1 MKLSEGQ
8 TPAKDFPY
16 DGLPTDFYW
25 KDAFRDPALT
35 DLDPQG
41 RVKFQLRPDSWI
53 ASAGSCFA
61 RRIAGDLRAFGFSY
75 VVEEAGPSWLDEQ
88 TRRAYHYGLY
98 SARYG
103 DVLTALQFEQLLLR
117 ALARFSPQ
125 EEYWTSRKGAFL
137 DPFRPLIQP
146 GGFASVEELNY
157 DRRAHLEAV
166 VKAIERSDVFIFTL
180 GLTEAWVDRRDGAVY
195 PVAPGRG
202 RGTFDPDRVEFQNFT
217 ATQTAQA
224 IERAFALLREV
235 NPKIQLVLTVSPVP
249 LAATYAGPHVLR
261 ATIYSKSALRVAAET
276 AYSAHDD
283 IDYFASYEIATANG
297 FRAPFF
303 DETGR
308 SVTEAGVAT
317 VMRSFFLNYFGLD
330 RDKLTAVAEAA
341 PPETESVE
349 PCDEDAVLAAVD
361 EDLRTKG

>member
-1 MKLSEGQ
+1 MTNNGR
-8 TPAKDFPY
+8 AKTTDFPY
-16 DGLPTDFYW
+16 DGLPANYYW
-25 KDAFRDPALT
+25 KDAFRDPAVAQ
-35 DLDPQG
+35 LDPQG
-41 RVKFQLRPDSWI
+41 SVKFQLTQASKI

-61 RRIAGDLRAFGFSY
+61 RRIAEDLRAFGFSY
-75 VVEEAGPSWLDEQ
+75 VVEEPGPSWLDEQ
-88 TRRAYHYGLY
+88 TRTAYHYGLY

-117 ALARFSPQ
+117 ALGRFTPQ
-125 EEYWTSRKGAFL
+125 EEYWTNRKGAFL

-146 GGFASVEELNY
+146 GGFASVDELVE

-166 VKAIERSDVFIFTL
+166 VRAVRESDVFIFTL
-180 GLTEAWVDRRDGAVY
+180 GLTEAWVARRDGAVY

-202 RGTFDPDRVEFQNFT
+202 RGVFDPERVEFQNFT
-217 ATQTAQA
+217 SAQTADA
-224 IERAFALLREV
+224 IERAFALLREI
-235 NPKIQLVLTVSPVP
+235 NPNVRLILTVSPVP

-261 ATIYSKSALRVAAET
+261 ATIYSKSALRAAAET
-276 AYSAHDD
+276 ASTAHDD

-317 VMRSFFLNYFGLD
+317 VMRSFFRNYFGLD
-330 RDKLTAVAEAA
+330 RDKLSVVAEKA
-341 PPETESVE
+341 PVETEAVE
-349 PCDEDAVLAAVD
+349 PCDEDAVLASVE
-361 EDLRTKG
+361 EDLRSRA

>member
-1 MKLSEGQ
+1 MTNNGRTKA
-8 TPAKDFPY
+8 TDFPY
-16 DGLPTDFYW
+16 DGLPENFYW
-25 KDAFRDPALT
+25 KDAFRDPAAA

-41 RVKFQLRPDSWI
+41 RVKFRLTPESRI

-61 RRIAGDLRAFGFSY
+61 RRIAEDLRAFGFSY
-75 VVEEAGPSWLDEQ
+75 VVEEPGPSWLDEQ

-117 ALARFSPQ
+117 ALGRFTPQ
-125 EEYWTSRKGAFL
+125 DEYWAGRKGTFL

-146 GGFASVEELNY
+146 GGFASIDELVE

-166 VKAIERSDVFIFTL
+166 VRAVKGSDVFIFTL

-195 PVAPGRG
+195 PVPPGRG
-202 RGTFDPDRVEFQNFT
+202 RGAFDPERVEFQNFSSE
-217 ATQTAQA
+217 QTAQA
-224 IERAFALLREV
+224 IERAFALLREI
-235 NPKIQLVLTVSPVP
+235 NPKVRLILTVSPVP

-261 ATIYSKSALRVAAET
+261 ATVYSKSALRAAAET
-276 AYSAHDD
+276 AYNAHDD
-283 IDYFASYEIATANG
+283 VDYFASYEIATANG
-297 FRAPFF
+297 YRAPFF

-317 VMRSFFLNYFGLD
+317 VMRSFFLNYFGLV
-330 RDKLTAVAEAA
+330 REQLTPVAGPAPAEA
-341 PPETESVE
+341 ETVE
-349 PCDEDAVLAAVD
+349 PCDEDAVLASVD
-361 EDLRTKG
+361 EDLRSRT

>member
-1 MKLSEGQ
+1 MTDNGRTK
-8 TPAKDFPY
+8 ANDFPY
-16 DGLPTDFYW
+16 DGLPADFYW
-25 KDAFRDPALT
+25 KDAFRDPALA
-35 DLDPQG
+35 DIDPQG
-41 RVKFQLRPDSWI
+41 RVKFQLTSQSKI

-61 RRIAGDLRAFGFSY
+61 RRIAEDLRAFGFSY
-75 VVEEAGPSWLDEQ
+75 VVEEPGPSFLDEQ
-88 TRRAYHYGLY
+88 TRLAYHYGLY

-117 ALARFSPQ
+117 ALGRFTPQ
-125 EEYWTSRKGAFL
+125 EEYWTNRKGAFL

-146 GGFASVEELNY
+146 GGFATVDELVE

-166 VKAIERSDVFIFTL
+166 VRAVQTCDVFIFTL

-195 PVAPGRG
+195 PVPPGRG
-202 RGTFDPDRVEFQNFT
+202 RGVFDPERVGFQNFT
-217 ATQTAQA
+217 SAQTAQA
-224 IERAFALLREV
+224 IENAFALLREI
-235 NPKIQLVLTVSPVP
+235 NSKLRLILTVSPVP

-261 ATIYSKSALRVAAET
+261 ATIYSKSALRAAAET
-276 AYSAHDD
+276 AYGGHDD

-330 RDKLTAVAEAA
+330 RDKLTVVAQAA
-341 PPETESVE
+341 PAETESVE
-349 PCDEDAVLAAVD
+349 PCDEDAVLTAVD
-361 EDLRTKG
+361 EELRSKA